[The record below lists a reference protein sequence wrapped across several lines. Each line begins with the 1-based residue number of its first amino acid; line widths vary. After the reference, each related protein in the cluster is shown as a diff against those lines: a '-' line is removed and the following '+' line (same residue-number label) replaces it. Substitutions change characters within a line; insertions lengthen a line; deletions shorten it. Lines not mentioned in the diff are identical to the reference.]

1 MSVPSIAVVFSIALT
16 AIAQAAPPQFD
27 IATKKKEDRVT
38 VAVAND
44 KGTVDIHSKSGI
56 GSATITPTS
65 GEWPK
70 KVIVRFHLGGLER
83 FTVSTGITI
92 LNGSVASYGENAKRL
107 HLSQGNER

>member
-1 MSVPSIAVVFSIALT
+1 MSVPSIAAIFSIALT

-27 IATKKKEDRVT
+27 IATKNKEDQVT

-70 KVIVRFHLGGLER
+70 TVIVRFHLGGLER
-83 FTVSTGITI
+83 FALSAGKTI
-92 LNGSVASYGENAKRL
+92 LSGCVSR
-107 HLSQGNER
+107 